1 MSGSLRLFTPLLAT
15 ESIQEYE
22 ACRSELIHL
31 DPRDPIERLYCEDF
45 VRRHWDTLRWHDAK
59 AATANLALRDALYEV
74 LVERLGEF
82 PPGQETAGHLAKW
95 FAEAGI
101 RKEISDVLAR
111 YNLDE
116 SVIEAEAYRRCAP
129 DLMKFDYLLISAESR
144 RDKALHHLTAYRDG
158 LGQKLGRKT
167 IDMTEDKNILEKS
180 VVARLK

>member
-1 MSGSLRLFTPLLAT
+1 MSRSLRLFTPLLAT
-15 ESIQEYE
+15 ESMQEYE
-22 ACRSELIHL
+22 ACRAELIGHL

-45 VRRHWDTLRWHDAK
+45 VRRHWDTLRWHGAK

-116 SVIEAEAYRRCAP
+116 SVIEAEAHRRCVS
-129 DLMKFDYLLISAESR
+129 DLMKFDQLLISAESR

-167 IDMTEDKNILEKS
+167 IDMIENIPEKS

>member
-1 MSGSLRLFTPLLAT
+1 M
-15 ESIQEYE
+15 QEYE
-22 ACRSELIHL
+22 ACRAELIGHL

-45 VRRHWDTLRWHDAK
+45 VRRHWDTLRWHGAK

-82 PPGQETAGHLAKW
+82 PPGQRPAAILRSGLLRRGSERDFGCSRQIQLGRICHRSR
-95 FAEAGI
+95 I
-101 RKEISDVLAR
+101 H
-111 YNLDE
+111 
-116 SVIEAEAYRRCAP
+116 RRCVS
-129 DLMKFDYLLISAESR
+129 DLMKFDQLLISAESR

-167 IDMTEDKNILEKS
+167 IDMIENIPEKS